1 MFLADRRENIPDRLR
16 AANLLHVICARN
28 VSADRDTKN
37 SKIFPKKNFPC
48 AKKKLDNFFSN
59 YVTLIEATK
68 ALSYFNHEKQ
78 KYGNS
83 KKSNS

>member
-1 MFLADRRENIPDRLR
+1 MIS
-16 AANLLHVICARN
+16 ARN
-28 VSADRDTKN
+28 FPVDRDTKN
-37 SKIFPKKNFPC
+37 PKSFPKKIFLS
-48 AKKKLDNFFSN
+48 AKKKLDKFFSN

-68 ALSYFNHEKQ
+68 ALSYFNHERK